1 MYSYPYGYMQNQ
13 NFSYNPNMYS
23 SPQPMATNTNKIYVN
38 GVEDARNRPLPA
50 NSDFIMLDNDKP
62 LLYQK
67 IVDNKGQ
74 FEVKTF
80 NISPY
85 KPAEETNKQSSIDL
99 SSYAKTDD
107 LRAIESQINDLK
119 QKIENL
125 NKAGGEEWTH

>member
-1 MYSYPYGYMQNQ
+1 MYSYPYSYMQNQ

-23 SPQPMATNTNKIYVN
+23 NPQPMATNTNKIYVN

-85 KPAEETNKQSSIDL
+85 KPVEETNKQSSIDL

-125 NKAGGEEWTH
+125 NKVGGEQ